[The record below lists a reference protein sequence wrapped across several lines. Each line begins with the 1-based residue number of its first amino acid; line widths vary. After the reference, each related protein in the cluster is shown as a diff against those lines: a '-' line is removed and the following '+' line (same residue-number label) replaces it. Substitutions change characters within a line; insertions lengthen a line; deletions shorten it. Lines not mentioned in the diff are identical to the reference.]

1 MPPYSR
7 RGLRTLYAFGSTAPA
22 GDSVQQFLPPLLARG
37 SAYPSRATFPLH
49 QPRIFRLRGVFRRA
63 LTPGPTFRVRQGHSR
78 SAAGG
83 GGLDG
88 VGAVGGGGAVPRVP
102 AFRGF
107 GGLRR
112 WGLWVAES
120 ACCRCF
126 TSRPATR
133 GFGGFRRSVLLLRAT
148 CCGCGFRFVS
158 RHLRL
163 WGPRKWCACGCVCGF
178 ASRHSRSW
186 GPQRCRS
193 PADGHSSV
201 AMAGVACLHA
211 RDMHSSGTKRLRDC
225 RVRFTPGVA
234 RLHSRALR
242 SGCLLGRASHPAESA
257 GGLILFPR
265 VARLSGQGGG
275 LCIPGNWW
283 PSPGA

>member
-1 MPPYSR
+1 MGGRCLGYPPFAALGASGVGVSGSPSLHVVGASR
-7 RGLRTLYAFGSTAPA
+7 R
-22 GDSVQQFLPPLLARG
+22 VPPLAALGASDVACCCCVRRAAVAG
-37 SAYPSRATFPLH
+37 SASCPATC
-49 QPRIFRLRGVFRRA
+49 
-63 LTPGPTFRVRQGHSR
+63 
-78 SAAGG
+78 
-83 GGLDG
+83 
-88 VGAVGGGGAVPRVP
+88 
-102 AFRGF
+102 GF
-107 GGLRR
+107 GGL
-112 WGLWVAES
+112 G
-120 ACCRCF
+120 
-126 TSRPATR
+126 R
-133 GFGGFRRSVLLLRAT
+133 GVRVG
-148 CCGCGFRFVS
+148 
-158 RHLRL
+158 
-163 WGPRKWCACGCVCGF
+163 VCGF

-193 PADGHSSV
+193 PADGHSRV
-201 AMAGVACLHA
+201 ARAGVACLHA